1 MVKPENLGKVCTL
14 KICKSIFLW
23 GSLYISLIPCSP
35 DPTTNFEIANP
46 KFFHEYSNQ

>member
-14 KICKSIFLW
+14 KICKSNFFV
-23 GSLYISLIPCSP
+23 GEFISLIPCSP